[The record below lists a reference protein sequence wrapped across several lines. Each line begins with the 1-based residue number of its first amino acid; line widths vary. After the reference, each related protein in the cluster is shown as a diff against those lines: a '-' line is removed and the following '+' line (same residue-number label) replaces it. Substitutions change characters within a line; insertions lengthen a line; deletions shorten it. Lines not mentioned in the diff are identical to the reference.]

1 MLQTETNTK
10 YPKSLALSKR
20 IVIVGP
26 AYPLRGGLATY
37 NQLLATKLKEQ
48 GHEVRIVTFS
58 LQYPSILF
66 PGKTQYSTDPK
77 PQNLNIEVG
86 LNSVNP
92 FNWIRLGKKLK
103 KEKPDLVIFRYW
115 MPFMGPSLGTLGR
128 IIRKNGHTK
137 VVTIADNIIPH
148 EQRFFD
154 SVFTKYFL
162 KSCDGF
168 VTMSQSVLE
177 DLKKFDVLQPAA
189 YNPHP
194 MYESFGPVQSKSD
207 AQKKLDLK
215 VGGKYLLFFGFIRKY
230 KGLDILLKAFA
241 DKRIQDAG
249 IKLIIAGEYY
259 DSPDEY
265 KQIIAENNLEDSV
278 IEANDFIP
286 DSEVSTYF
294 SAADMVVQ
302 TYKTATQSGVTQIAY
317 YYNKPMLVT
326 DVGGLAELVPHQKVG
341 YVTNIDTKEI
351 ADSILDFYQNK
362 REEEFVANIKNE
374 RKRFTWDSMIEKL
387 FSVGSISD

>member
-1 MLQTETNTK
+1 MS
-10 YPKSLALSKR
+10 KS

-37 NQLLATKLKEQ
+37 NQLLATKLQEQ
-48 GHEVRIVTFS
+48 GHSVRIVTFS
-58 LQYPSILF
+58 LQYPNILF

-77 PQNLNIEVG
+77 PENIEIEVS

-92 FNWIRLGKKLK
+92 LNWLSLGKKLR

-128 IIRKNGHTK
+128 IIRKNKHTK

-148 EQRFFD
+148 EKRFFD
-154 SVFTKYFL
+154 TPFTKYFVN
-162 KSCDGF
+162 SCDGF
-168 VTMSQSVLE
+168 VTMSELVLE
-177 DLKKFDVLQPAA
+177 DLKQFDSTKPVA

-194 MYESFGPVQSKSD
+194 MYESFGPHLDKAD
-207 AQKKLDLK
+207 ARKKLGLAEN
-215 VGGKYLLFFGFIRKY
+215 GKYLLFFGFIRKY
-230 KGLDILLKAFA
+230 KGLDILLRAFA
-241 DKRIQDAG
+241 DKRIQEAG

-259 DSPDEY
+259 DKPDEY
-265 KQIIAENNLEDSV
+265 QAIIEAHGLEKALV
-278 IEANDFIP
+278 QANDFIP

-317 YYNKPMLVT
+317 YYHNPMLVT
-326 DVGGLAELVPHQKVG
+326 DVGGLAELVTHNKVG
-341 YVTNIDTKEI
+341 YVTSTDIDEI
-351 ADSILDFYQNK
+351 ADAILDFYENK
-362 REEEFVANIKNE
+362 REAEFVENIKTE
-374 RKRFTWDSMIEKL
+374 RLRFTWESMIAKL
-387 FSVGSISD
+387 FEVGGL

>member
-1 MLQTETNTK
+1 MGVV
-10 YPKSLALSKR
+10 KS

-37 NQLLATKLKEQ
+37 NQLLATKLQEQ
-48 GHEVRIVTFS
+48 GHTVRIVTFS

-66 PGKTQYSTDPK
+66 PGKTQYSSDPK
-77 PQNLNIEVG
+77 PDNIAIEVS

-92 FNWIRLGKKLK
+92 FNWISLGRRLK

-128 IIRKNGHTK
+128 IIRKNKHTK

-148 EQRFFD
+148 EKRFFD
-154 SVFTKYFL
+154 TPFTKYFVN
-162 KSCDGF
+162 SCDGF
-168 VTMSQSVLE
+168 VTMSESVLE
-177 DLKKFDVLQPAA
+177 DLKKFDGNKPVA

-194 MYESFGPVQSKSD
+194 MYESFG
-207 AQKKLDLK
+207 AQLDKAEARKKLGLDTD
-215 VGGKYLLFFGFIRKY
+215 GKYLLFFGFIRKY
-230 KGLDILLKAFA
+230 KGLDILLRAFA
-241 DKRIQDAG
+241 DKRIQEAG

-259 DSPDEY
+259 DKPEEY
-265 KQIIAENNLEDSV
+265 QAIIKEHNLESALV
-278 IEANDFIP
+278 QANEFIP

-317 YYNKPMLVT
+317 YYHNPMLVT
-326 DVGGLAELVPHQKVG
+326 DVGGLAELVPHNKVG
-341 YVTNIDTKEI
+341 YVTSTDIKEI
-351 ADSILDFYQNK
+351 ADAILDFYENK
-362 REEEFVANIKNE
+362 RESEFVDNIKTE
-374 RKRFTWDSMIEKL
+374 RLRFTWDSMIAKL
-387 FSVGSISD
+387 FEVGGL